1 MNGMLNFWDFLT
13 PKVATVSDFV
23 FFRLIEVWLDNK
35 IENFGQDLL
44 GRTMALV
51 SAVALVLVTLWVLM
65 IGYQIV
71 AGKLQES
78 FSALVMRGA
87 KVVVIVAVA
96 SGVAFTNKDFYD
108 FFTRDLDKAVHSVF
122 TGEDDKTTESVIDKN
137 LAYTQVAFTAIDSIQ
152 TVGVDKEAQQEKW
165 MNIVLSGA
173 GTAGPPIMAGT
184 MLLFFKVMMAFF
196 VGLGPIFIMCLIFD
210 ATKELFKRWLHYGI
224 GLLFSMAALS
234 VISSWVLDL
243 TLSVAEGYWGA
254 FAIKKALDIST
265 EGVTSLAMQQGFIGL
280 IMTLLIV
287 SVPPAVAYFIGGP
300 IGNFMAY
307 SAFNATQ
314 ASPGP
319 QGQPPGSSQYTPPP
333 KNQEATPTANDGPG
347 MFAGHNA
354 SMTAGAYSESVE
366 NNGIKKKS

>member
-13 PKVATVSDFV
+13 PKVATVGDFV

-87 KVVVIVAVA
+87 KVVVIVAIA

-108 FFTRDLDKAVHSVF
+108 FFTRDLDKAVHAVF
-122 TGEDDKTTESVIDKN
+122 TGEDDKTTESAIDKN

-243 TLSVAEGYWGA
+243 TSSVAEGYWGA

-307 SAFNATQ
+307 SAFNAGQ

-319 QGQPPGSSQYTPPP
+319 QGQPPGSTHSVPPP
-333 KNQEATPTANDGPG
+333 ANQQLPTEVKDTGG
-347 MFAGHNA
+347 FAQQAGLRGVTA
-354 SMTAGAYSESVE
+354 SSAPPSDIDVKRKG
-366 NNGIKKKS
+366 